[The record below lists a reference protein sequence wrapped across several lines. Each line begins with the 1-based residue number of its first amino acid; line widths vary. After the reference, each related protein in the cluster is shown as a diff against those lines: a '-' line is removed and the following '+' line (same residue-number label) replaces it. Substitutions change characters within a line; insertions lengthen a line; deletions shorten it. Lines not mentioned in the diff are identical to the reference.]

1 MAKKITFNIKVNVN
15 GQEYVVRA
23 SQSVKQL
30 QQNLEAAKT
39 SNKRFTENL
48 VRLNQLTQM
57 YSNISSAVG
66 SLSGIMN
73 GYIAKANSA
82 AEAQTKLTT
91 IMRQRMG
98 ATESDTVAVNEA
110 VAAQTKLGIV
120 GGTVQRSGLQQL
132 ATFASQRQTLM
143 TLLPAM
149 NNLLAQQKGLNA
161 TSEDAV
167 SVANLMGKALMGNV
181 GALTRV
187 GITLTDHQ
195 KELIKTGDEYTR
207 AKTLAEAITDNVG
220 NMNTE
225 LAKTD
230 AGQVKKAQMA
240 FAGIEVAI
248 GKLLSPIQGLLNQ
261 FGQIGL
267 AINGIVQLY
276 SAVKALVVAMGVAN
290 AASSVWAARSVMTTA
305 MTNALAAAFTGASV
319 GATTLKWALR
329 GLAASTGV
337 GIIIAL
343 ISVGLEKLISHFFS
357 ASDASDKLKQSVQS
371 TGNTF
376 QQQVS
381 QSLAP
386 TLTKYQELQ
395 EKWKSLKS
403 VHEKNKFIKDN
414 QDAFKQLGV
423 GIDGVSQ
430 AENFF
435 VNNTKSV
442 QDAMYARAE
451 AAAAAAMAEQ
461 EMQKALELE
470 DKVSKDRQRDKRN
483 YKNQHHT
490 GKTGEDLAV
499 DALVDN
505 GGIKVTS
512 KATQADERALNASR
526 QRVRNLNKRSAS
538 AAARANKGL
547 RPYQSRTGA
556 GAEGGSARN
565 SGGGHTTNTNT
576 DADKKALKGSL
587 DWYDQQMS
595 ALRKKI
601 YATNNESTAE
611 SLQKQYKALEG
622 KSKALKVKI
631 GLEQP
636 EQKEVKSYVEQ
647 LQDKLRDA
655 QKQMDNAT
663 TVEARVAA
671 SANIANIQKQID
683 IATKGEL
690 TIEADVEPAYIT
702 KGSEADKI
710 QSYRNA
716 QNKASN
722 VQGLYDAGIIS
733 KDEAKKRIDD
743 INKELGKLG
752 KGIKPVKLELET
764 SAIDK
769 AKESIQSLG
778 QQWGGT
784 GSQIGNSV
792 VDVVNAFRS
801 VAAASKEAKKQ
812 GDGTGD
818 SFNAV
823 AGYAAAGAAGLS
835 ALGSSLQQIG
845 GNGAAAKAGAV
856 MAAIGQIVLG
866 FATYTAESAKLGPWG
881 WVAAIA
887 SGFGI
892 VASTISTLKGYQ
904 GGGVLEGKYSSG
916 DKLLFRGNAGEA
928 VVNRRQQNRLL
939 AIADGQLTPRINM
952 PSVNKVNTAFSR
964 PSVMSAGDIGGDV
977 RFIIDGDKLI
987 GVIAN
992 KSRTMA
998 KTGKRTKIIL

>member
-48 VRLNQLTQM
+48 VRLNQLTQV

-887 SGFGI
+887 SGLGI